1 MTKKMIFK
9 ISIVVNILLVI
20 ALVITLPGALDS
32 LNFEYVDQETIRPDT
47 IRSYLGR
54 ENYGTAASLSREI
67 RGGAKIDQQYGD
79 YYRLGEY
86 AELLFLKEV
95 YEKAGNIGSA
105 KNAEDRINAI
115 RSQMS
120 EYNTV
125 FYKIDQS
132 AANAVRK

>member
-32 LNFEYVDQETIRPDT
+32 LNFEYVEQETIRPDT

-67 RGGAKIDQQYGD
+67 RGGAKIDQQYEV
-79 YYRLGEY
+79 YRLGEY

-125 FYKIDQS
+125 FDKIDKS